1 MHAKLKINTALLK
14 SPFSIFWN
22 RSMGNTDS
30 NCNFQLKI
38 FAQSFFS
45 PIFLKI
51 TFKRCALLESKQ
63 VDLFAL
69 LCVWVTTLSALLYVI
84 KKKKKKGYCFS
95 RPKGYQSGRQNY
107 KQNPIWTNSKR
118 KEIVNIFPE
127 TGQEAKNYFQHPC
140 LHWNPNRHHTPS
152 LE

>member
-1 MHAKLKINTALLK
+1 
-14 SPFSIFWN
+14 
-22 RSMGNTDS
+22 MGNTDS

-69 LCVWVTTLSALLYVI
+69 LCVSVTTLSALLYVI
-84 KKKKKKGYCFS
+84 KKKKKDIVFHAQKANSQGGKTTN
-95 RPKGYQSGRQNY
+95 RTQSGQTL
-107 KQNPIWTNSKR
+107 KGKR
-118 KEIVNIFPE
+118 
-127 TGQEAKNYFQHPC
+127 
-140 LHWNPNRHHTPS
+140 
-152 LE
+152 

>member
-1 MHAKLKINTALLK
+1 
-14 SPFSIFWN
+14 
-22 RSMGNTDS
+22 MGNTDS

-69 LCVWVTTLSALLYVI
+69 LCVSVTTLSALLYVI
-84 KKKKKKGYCFS
+84 KKKKRIFFFT
-95 RPKGYQSGRQNY
+95 PKRL
-107 KQNPIWTNSKR
+107 TVR
-118 KEIVNIFPE
+118 
-127 TGQEAKNYFQHPC
+127 EAKLQTE
-140 LHWNPNRHHTPS
+140 PN
-152 LE
+152 LDKL